1 MDIMLPPGLHFS
13 FALGIVINTRQYMIL
28 SSAQLAMRAC
38 WRLTPL
44 KKCRGETTFC
54 HVFRQSK
61 ARQFRQAA
69 LNYRIYLSAVR
80 DTDSGVK
87 CTHFSVVISWF
98 YGGAKYINFGNGFR
112 RDIHE
117 ILLRVESFSITR
129 RRIILYLILY
139 LFSFLIQDLKW
150 FSLLNI
156 F

>member
-87 CTHFSVVISWF
+87 CTHFSGVISRF
-98 YGGAKYINFGNGFR
+98 YGGAKYMKFFYGFR
-112 RDIHE
+112 RITHE
-117 ILLRVESFSITR
+117 IVVSVESLSITTKNR
-129 RRIILYLILY
+129 
-139 LFSFLIQDLKW
+139 FV
-150 FSLLNI
+150 SLLPFYQRFEDLI
-156 F
+156 WF

>member
-1 MDIMLPPGLHFS
+1 
-13 FALGIVINTRQYMIL
+13 MIL

-87 CTHFSVVISWF
+87 CTDFSRVISRF
-98 YGGAKYINFGNGFR
+98 YGGAKYMKFFYGLKRIT
-112 RDIHE
+112 HE
-117 ILLRVESFSITR
+117 IIV
-129 RRIILYLILY
+129 RRI
-139 LFSFLIQDLKW
+139 F
-150 FSLLNI
+150 
-156 F
+156 